1 MTNKIRR
8 HTARFGARYGVSVKK
23 RYEAIEEKQ
32 RRKHLCPK
40 CGFEKVQRVS
50 TGIFNCKKCN
60 AKYAGGAFYPQT
72 LSGGIISKMVDK
84 RAFTPALAALLNENA
99 NVVVE
104 TNEDVVMTDEQK
116 IDSLMKKPSRRKEKK
131 EEKKEEET
139 IESEE
144 ANETDDS
151 EDE

>member
-1 MTNKIRR
+1 M
-8 HTARFGARYGVSVKK
+8 
-23 RYEAIEEKQ
+23 
-32 RRKHLCPK
+32 CPK

-50 TGIFNCKKCN
+50 TGIFNCKKCH

-99 NVVVE
+99 NVAVE
-104 TNEDVVMTDEQK
+104 TNEDAVMTDEQK
-116 IDSLMKKPSRRKEKK
+116 IDSMINKPSRRKEKK
-131 EEKKEEET
+131 DKKEEVA

-144 ANETDDS
+144 VDDES